1 MAGLT
6 VTFEEH
12 LLTVDTD
19 GGELV
24 GALEAKVAVGQFIE

>member
-1 MAGLT
+1 MSGLT

-24 GALEAKVAVGQFIE
+24 GALEAKVALGQLVK